1 MFLKRKINYIDLLKL
16 ITQIG
21 YERFNTLNQDLKQH
35 FKYEETYF
43 YLVWQIINCFI
54 FQRMLKYQK
63 IIKDDVDIFKD
74 ISPFILDAIKSDYID
89 DISLGYIQIKDE
101 ILKIWKNDNDTNSNS
116 EINRTANYLVNEILM
131 CDDNDFL
138 DLKAYLS
145 NIIINCHFE
154 NKNIMKNYKIT

>member
-1 MFLKRKINYIDLLKL
+1 MFLKKKINYIDLLKI

-74 ISPFILDAIKSDYID
+74 ICPFILDAIKSDYID
-89 DISLGYIQIKDE
+89 DISFGYIQIKDE

-154 NKNIMKNYKIT
+154 NKNVMKNYKII